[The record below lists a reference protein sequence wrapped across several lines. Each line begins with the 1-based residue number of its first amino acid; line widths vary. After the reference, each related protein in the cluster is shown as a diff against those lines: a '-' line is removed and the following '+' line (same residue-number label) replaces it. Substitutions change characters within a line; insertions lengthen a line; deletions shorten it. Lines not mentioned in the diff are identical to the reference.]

1 MKRIILFLA
10 FVLIIPVAIF
20 AANVTKVV
28 ITIKE
33 PEVGKVRSF
42 KARVPE
48 TASSEVYEVHWSG
61 DFDNGVFVQGRD
73 YTLTVKLR
81 IKSSSSNIFSTS
93 SKINVT
99 INGYKA
105 KVTKTNEKYITVKYT
120 WKTLGGENPN
130 DPQSK
135 LKTTLKELAA
145 AYSATNA
152 SDDKELLKYLKRQL
166 PDAEIWST
174 GVSYKYTRKMPT
186 ETQDGNLSVPIGITY
201 QEVTLDS
208 YNFTVVL
215 PALNKSPETAKLSA
229 DMELMKAALKN
240 FIVTSKTTGDEVL
253 AVVNAASVNGTRAVW
268 GENYKYNAPSSNVQG
283 SIDGNLIFEL
293 GNAKDIFHAH
303 KTLPIAGT
311 VDDAAMDADFMAL
324 SKALHNHVVS
334 NRTTQEELIEMAN
347 GSIKNGSKLTF
358 VGFAKTDA
366 TYEKEGKI
374 VISFEM
380 ELNGT
385 TRSPRI
391 SMKLPKLRYAFPA
404 EIAVNKD
411 EWEVLRLTNIE
422 RYKENSQLLV
432 IVAPLM
438 DAADIRV
445 EEIKTDF
452 RKDHRRP
459 DGSSCF
465 TAIDSS
471 FTKYRRLGE
480 NAAHRQVTPSQVL
493 NSWMHSPGHR
503 ANILN
508 PHFCFF
514 GTGASGKYNDRYW
527 IQMFSDGG
535 GVIDAVTN
543 TGTYHFDTLVDM
555 EEAYLICNTS
565 EGFKAYVP
573 LDADYMVKDGNR
585 YTIHLKGVSV
595 VVTVGTPDSKN

>member
-145 AYSATNA
+145 AYFATNA

-201 QEVTLDS
+201 QGVTLDS

-324 SKALHNHVVS
+324 
-334 NRTTQEELIEMAN
+334 
-347 GSIKNGSKLTF
+347 
-358 VGFAKTDA
+358 
-366 TYEKEGKI
+366 
-374 VISFEM
+374 
-380 ELNGT
+380 
-385 TRSPRI
+385 
-391 SMKLPKLRYAFPA
+391 
-404 EIAVNKD
+404 
-411 EWEVLRLTNIE
+411 
-422 RYKENSQLLV
+422 
-432 IVAPLM
+432 
-438 DAADIRV
+438 
-445 EEIKTDF
+445 
-452 RKDHRRP
+452 
-459 DGSSCF
+459 
-465 TAIDSS
+465 
-471 FTKYRRLGE
+471 
-480 NAAHRQVTPSQVL
+480 
-493 NSWMHSPGHR
+493 
-503 ANILN
+503 
-508 PHFCFF
+508 
-514 GTGASGKYNDRYW
+514 
-527 IQMFSDGG
+527 
-535 GVIDAVTN
+535 
-543 TGTYHFDTLVDM
+543 
-555 EEAYLICNTS
+555 
-565 EGFKAYVP
+565 
-573 LDADYMVKDGNR
+573 
-585 YTIHLKGVSV
+585 
-595 VVTVGTPDSKN
+595 